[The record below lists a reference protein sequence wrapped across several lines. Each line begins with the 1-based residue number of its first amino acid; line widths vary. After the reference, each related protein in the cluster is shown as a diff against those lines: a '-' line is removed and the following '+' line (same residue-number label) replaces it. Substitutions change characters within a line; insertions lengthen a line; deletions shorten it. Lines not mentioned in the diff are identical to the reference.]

1 MRIGVVGITGRIG
14 SILKELIP
22 VDEFSGGIDSK
33 TSKTAVSSIV
43 RNSDVIVDFSS
54 PAGALKVCAI
64 AKGFGTPVVSG
75 TTGFSVEEFAQL
87 REYSNEI
94 PVLHANNFSICVQL
108 MSILLK
114 KCSDVLS
121 DFDFSIIDKHH
132 NKKKDAPSGT
142 ALFLAQNVST
152 HTQIVSIR
160 SGNIC
165 GDHICDFSGENE
177 MLTISHRAFNRNIFA
192 VGALNCAR
200 WIVEKPAGLYS
211 MKDFFDDK
219 FRE

>member
-1 MRIGVVGITGRIG
+1 MRIGVVGITGKIG

-22 VDEFSGGIDSK
+22 ADEFSGGIDSK
-33 TSKTAVSSIV
+33 TSRTEVSSII

-54 PAGALKVCAI
+54 PASTLKVSSS
-64 AKGFGTPVVSG
+64 AKEFGVPVVSG
-75 TTGFSVEEFAQL
+75 TTGFSLEEFEQL
-87 REYSNEI
+87 RGYSNEI
-94 PVLHANNFSICVQL
+94 SILHASNFSICVQL

-121 DFDFSIIDKHH
+121 GFDFSIIDKHH
-132 NKKKDAPSGT
+132 NQKKDAPSGT
-142 ALFLAQNVST
+142 ALFLAQNVSA
-152 HTQIVSIR
+152 HAQIVSIR
-160 SGNIC
+160 GGNIC

-200 WIVEKPAGLYS
+200 WIIGKPAGLYS